1 MAAYIIAD
9 VEITDPT
16 TYEEYKKVVPPTISA
31 YGGKFLVR
39 GGKSEKLEGEWVPK
53 RVVILEFESMDKAKA
68 WWASDEYKPPKA
80 LRQSASMANLIIVEG
95 V

>member
-16 TYEEYKKVVPPTISA
+16 TYEEYRKVVLPSITS
-31 YGGKFLVR
+31 YGGSFLVR
-39 GGKSEKLEGEWVPK
+39 GGKAEKLEGEWEPK
-53 RVVILEFESMDKAKA
+53 RVVVLEFESVEKAKA
-68 WWASDEYKPPKA
+68 WWASDEYKAPKA
-80 LRQSASMANLIIVEG
+80 LRQSASLANLIVVEG